1 MIATS
6 RRVAGRT
13 FLLLLLVIVLST
25 LAVAPAQAIGVGCS
39 KGCRESVPST
49 PIGDVYE

>member
-1 MIATS
+1 MAT
-6 RRVAGRT
+6 RRVAGFT
-13 FLLLLLVIVLST
+13 LLLLVLTTVLSVLT
-25 LAVAPAQAIGVGCS
+25 AAPAQAIGVGCS